1 MNRVDRLI
9 AYLVMFQSRE
19 LLRAQDLAD
28 RFEISVRTVYR
39 DMDALSLA
47 GVPVYGVGGEGYR
60 LMEGYY
66 LPPITFSPEEAQA
79 LALSLSMFLGF
90 SAEGKTQKS
99 AEDVLEKIRSILPKR
114 QRREVDALQ
123 TILEFMAFPQLQVD
137 FDNRQFVDFHHA
149 IREHKLV
156 RVVYHSL
163 GSDERTKRIIEPL
176 SLLMLNRTWILTAY
190 CRLRKSVRNF
200 NLERVEQ
207 YSVLAETFTPREKPP
222 REYREQNLEI
232 QVRFDHEVVRWVR
245 ERQHFGFV
253 EEVGGTAAGVVM
265 RYLVSD
271 WDAISPWLLGWGANM
286 QIISPDD
293 LRDRIA
299 ETARLMA
306 AKNSI

>member
-39 DMDALSLA
+39 DMDALSQA

-90 SAEGKTQKS
+90 STEGKTRES
-99 AEDVLEKIRSILPKR
+99 AEAVLEKIRSILPKR
-114 QRREVDALQ
+114 QKREFEALQ
-123 TILEFMAFPQLQVD
+123 AILEFMAFTQLQLD
-137 FDNRQFVDFHHA
+137 FDNRQLIDFQRA
-149 IREHKLV
+149 IHERNLM
-156 RVVYHSL
+156 RIVYHSL
-163 GSDERTKRIIEPL
+163 ANDEKTERIVEPL
-176 SLLMLNRTWILTAY
+176 SLLMLNRTWLLTAY

-200 NLERVEQ
+200 NLDRIDH
-207 YSVLAETFTPREKPP
+207 YSVLAQTFTPQEIPAREF
-222 REYREQNLEI
+222 REQNLEI
-232 QVRFDHEVVRWVR
+232 LVTFDHEVVRWVR
-245 ERQHFGFV
+245 ERQHFSFV
-253 EEVGGTAAGVVM
+253 EEGISNNDGVVM
-265 RYLVSD
+265 KYLVSE
-271 WDAISPWLLGWGANM
+271 WTSISAWLLGWGANM
-286 QIISPDD
+286 QIVSPQE
-293 LRDRIA
+293 LRAHIA

-306 AKNSI
+306 EKNS